1 MNSHI
6 EKDGVKSNLKYFN
19 MSRKVS
25 DQLLAFNKKKH
36 REKHLEKQRARIA
49 SCGSLEELAR
59 KRGKS
64 CE

>member
-1 MNSHI
+1 MNSRI
-6 EKDGVKSNLKYFN
+6 EKDGVKRDLKSFN

-36 REKHLEKQRARIA
+36 REKQKARIA